1 MLGKLTKNSFKANMS
16 SVSNVYLAMGIIGI
30 IMLGLMVIDWTKW
43 GDTGIGLGLVIKI
56 IASSALCLTAAI
68 GIIMTL
74 TGIIGEYNRNMF
86 GAEGHLTMALPV
98 RSSTLLL
105 SKWLAGSFWVVLSYA
120 VLCLCAFGSFIYV
133 IKHSVNIVQGND
145 MYYSVYELVIEM
157 VEQLCYSAGIA
168 TPSMPVLLS
177 LASIYAFDGAVR
189 LIVFVLLIFFAI
201 TIAHCRPFHKAGKAG
216 KILYFFGSFF
226 AVNVFSSMITKFIK
240 IYIIISETNYTFT
253 LSASEVAAAWD
264 LGFGAYAITNL
275 YCTAI
280 AAVFVFLVTTV
291 LIDRHVNVS

>member
-16 SVSNVYLAMGIIGI
+16 SVSNVYLAMGIIAV
-30 IMLGLMVIDWTKW
+30 IMLGLLFIDWTKW

-56 IASSALCLTAAI
+56 VSSSALCLTAAI
-68 GIIMTL
+68 GIIMTIA
-74 TGIIGEYNRNMF
+74 GVVGEYQRNMF
-86 GAEGHLTMALPV
+86 GAEGHLTMTLPV

-105 SKWLAGSFWVVLSYA
+105 SKWISGSFWVIVSYLML
-120 VLCLCAFGSFIYV
+120 VVCGFGSFIYIV
-133 IKHSVNIVQGND
+133 KHSVDIVQGND

-168 TPSMPVLLS
+168 TPSLAVLLS
-177 LASIYAFDGAVR
+177 LASIYAFDGAIR
-189 LIVFVLLIFFAI
+189 IIVFVLLVFFAI
-201 TIAHCRPFHKAGKAG
+201 TLSHCRPFHKTGKAG
-216 KILYFFGSFF
+216 KILYFFGSFL

-240 IYIIISETNYTFT
+240 IYIIISETAYTFT
-253 LSASEVAAAWD
+253 LSEAEVAAAWD

-280 AAVFVFLVTTV
+280 AAVFIFLVTTV

>member
-16 SVSNVYLAMGIIGI
+16 SVSHVYLAMGIIGI
-30 IMLGLMVIDWTKW
+30 IMLFLLLVDWTKW

-56 IASSALCLTAAI
+56 IASGALCLTSGI
-68 GIIMTL
+68 GMIMTL
-74 TGIIGEYNRNMF
+74 TGIVSEYQRNMF
-86 GAEGHLTMALPV
+86 GAEGHLTMTLPV

-105 SKWLAGSFWVVLSYA
+105 SKWISGSFWVILSYL
-120 VLCLCAFGSFIYV
+120 VLCLCGFGSFIYIV
-133 IKHSVNIVQGND
+133 KHSVNIVQGND

-168 TPSMPVLLS
+168 TPSIAVLLS

-201 TIAHCRPFHKAGKAG
+201 TISNCRPFHKLGKFG
-216 KILYFFGSFF
+216 KILYFFLSFF
-226 AVNVFSSMITKFIK
+226 AVSTFSSMITKFIK
-240 IYIIISETNYTFT
+240 IYIIIAETAYTFT
-253 LSASEVAAAWD
+253 LSEAEVAAAWD
-264 LGFGAYAITNL
+264 LGFGAYSITNL

-291 LIDRHVNVS
+291 LIDRRVNVS